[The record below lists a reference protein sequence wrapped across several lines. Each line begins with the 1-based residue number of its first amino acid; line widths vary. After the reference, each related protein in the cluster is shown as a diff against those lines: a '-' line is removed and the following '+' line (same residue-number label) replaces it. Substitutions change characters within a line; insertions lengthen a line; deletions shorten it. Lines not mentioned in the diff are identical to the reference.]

1 MRPPPIRHDPSGR
14 PPARAPLAERLV
26 HVTEG
31 LLAREGIEGITL
43 RRIARDA
50 GVTHGAPLRHY
61 RSFGTLLAEVAARGF
76 RALSAEVDREAG
88 FLPPGAGP
96 NARLAAAARAYLRS
110 AVANPGL
117 FALMFRPE
125 VLDRAH
131 EGYERDA
138 NESFEQLVRL
148 VRASQDAGWHVAMD
162 TRRLAGSLWASI
174 HGLASLY
181 AQGAYPSVVP
191 GTSLEEAL
199 DAMLHVV
206 FGTPLERSPS

>member
-1 MRPPPIRHDPSGR
+1 MPPRPIR
-14 PPARAPLAERLV
+14 PARPAPRSAGAPLAERLV
-26 HVTEG
+26 RVTEG
-31 LLAREGIEGITL
+31 LLAREGIEGVTL

-131 EGYERDA
+131 DGFRRDA

-206 FGTPLERSPS
+206 FGTPPERSPS